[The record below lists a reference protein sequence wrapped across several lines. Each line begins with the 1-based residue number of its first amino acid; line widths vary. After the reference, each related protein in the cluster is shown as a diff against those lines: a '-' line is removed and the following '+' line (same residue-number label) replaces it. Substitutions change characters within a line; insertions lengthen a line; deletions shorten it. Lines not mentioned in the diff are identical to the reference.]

1 MSNSEMSKKPESVLH
16 QRLKE
21 NLPNVVITRLENRVG
36 LGLPDCLI
44 AIPNAGFAMVELK
57 VVSRGRKV
65 RLSPHQVAFNLKH
78 GMMGLPTWVLIQY
91 HPKGTKNRT
100 EIELRLYHGSQVIEL
115 MERGIDTKPAAQ
127 WPLVGMDWNGL
138 LGRLITKSRT

>member
-1 MSNSEMSKKPESVLH
+1 MSKKPESVLH

-44 AIPNAGFAMVELK
+44 AIPSAGFAMVELK

-78 GMMGLPTWVLIQY
+78 GMMGMPAWILVQY
-91 HPKGTKNRT
+91 HPKGTTKRT
-100 EIELRLYHGSQVIEL
+100 EIELRLYHGSQVVDL
-115 MERGIDTKPAAQ
+115 VDKGIDVPAVLR
-127 WPLVGMDWNGL
+127 WPLPGIDWD
-138 LGRLITKSRT
+138 RLRKQLTEPYNNS

>member
-1 MSNSEMSKKPESVLH
+1 MPKKPESSLH
-16 QRLKE
+16 QKVKE

-44 AIPNAGFAMVELK
+44 AIPNGGFVMVELK

-78 GMMGLPTWVLIQY
+78 GMMGLPTWILVQY
-91 HPKGTKNRT
+91 HPKGTTRRT
-100 EIELRLYHGSQVIEL
+100 EIELRLYHGKQVVSL
-115 MERGIDTKPAAQ
+115 MESGIDVPAVLQ
-127 WPLVGMDWNGL
+127 WPLAAVDWDAL
-138 LGRLITKSRT
+138 RSRLTQTYNTD